1 MAVLKK
7 IIMNCILKLHSNGFY
22 QQIFLAI
29 IVLKFLQMLVL
40 DFPYIF
46 SAIFIVPGKFQ
57 LAGRKIFTDKYIE
70 HLKKWFQH
78 MQLHVT
84 PSNFFIR
91 IIRSEALVNQGCQK
105 VLSSSLIMNTCS
117 RRLQNSHQRPKFLR
131 AGISRDIL
139 KFRVSEIVFPGV
151 FKRYFPLP
159 MPCCFV
165 GIHTRL

>member
-1 MAVLKK
+1 
-7 IIMNCILKLHSNGFY
+7 MNCILKLHSNGFY
-22 QQIFLAI
+22 QQILVAI

-57 LAGRKIFTDKYIE
+57 LAGRKIFTDKCIE

-84 PSNFFIR
+84 PSNIFIR
-91 IIRSEALVNQGCQK
+91 IVRSEALVNQGCQK

-117 RRLQNSHQRPKFLR
+117 RRLQNSHQRHKFLR
-131 AGISRDIL
+131 AGTTSRDIL

-151 FKRYFPLP
+151 FKRYFPPP

>member
-1 MAVLKK
+1 
-7 IIMNCILKLHSNGFY
+7 MNCILKLHSIGFY
-22 QQIFLAI
+22 QQILVAV

-57 LAGRKIFTDKYIE
+57 LAGRKMFTDKCIE

-91 IIRSEALVNQGCQK
+91 IVRSEALVNQGCQK

-117 RRLQNSHQRPKFLR
+117 RRLQNSHQRHKFLR
-131 AGISRDIL
+131 AGTSRDIL

-151 FKRYFPLP
+151 FKRYFPP
-159 MPCCFV
+159 PRPCCFV